1 MSHKSIYFTRTTYN
15 IIQTR
20 EDWEQALKILSIEH
34 KIAIDIEA
42 NSLYE
47 YPGEICLIQISTTG
61 YDFLLDPLS
70 NFPFPELGELL
81 SDHNI
86 EKIFH
91 ASEYDLRLLWH
102 QYHWTVNCLF
112 DTMWAGKLLG
122 YKQLGLVSFLQ
133 TLLNV
138 QHNKKFQKSNWK
150 KRPLSLQQ
158 LNYASRDSHYLIPL
172 EKRLKKQLIEKG
184 LWDEAKEIFEELPKE
199 IIKKE
204 KESTQLI
211 RMIRNNNMSPQ
222 NIHTLCELYQYREEL
237 GKSLHIPPGQLI
249 SNKCLVNLAKTIP
262 TTMDELNK
270 MPRIQSITKKVDK
283 QKLLQIILN
292 SSSTN
297 YEIPFPIQNKNNNQQ
312 IKKRTSYLMQW
323 RKEQAIIRNV
333 DSDVVLPKS
342 KLALLAIHGPKTYQE
357 LLNLKILGP
366 IRLKKYGEQITEV
379 LKRADEFFEQ
389 NHS

>member
-1 MSHKSIYFTRTTYN
+1 MPHKSTYFTRTSYN

-20 EDWEQALKILSIEH
+20 DAWEQSLKILSIEP

-47 YPGEICLIQISTTG
+47 YPGEICLIQISTRG
-61 YDFLLDPLS
+61 YDFLLDPLT

-81 SDHNI
+81 SNPKI

-102 QYHWTVNCLF
+102 QYHWTVNHLF

-133 TLLNV
+133 SLLNV

-172 EKRLKKQLIEKG
+172 EKNLKKQLIEKG
-184 LWDEAKEIFEELPKE
+184 LWEEAQEIFEELPKE
-199 IIKKE
+199 TVKKE
-204 KESTQLI
+204 KNSTQLSK
-211 RMIRNNNMSPQ
+211 MIRNNSLSPK
-222 NIHTLCELYQYREEL
+222 NIHILCELYQYREKL
-237 GKSLHIPPGQLI
+237 GKSLHIPPNHLI
-249 SNKCLVNLAKTIP
+249 SNKCLINIAKTIP
-262 TTMDELNK
+262 TTIDELNE
-270 MPRIQSITKKVDK
+270 MPRAQSIAKNVNK
-283 QKLLQIILN
+283 QELLHIISKPLP
-292 SSSTN
+292 TN
-297 YEIPFPIQNKNNNQQ
+297 NDITIPPKNDNYQQ
-312 IKKRTSYLMQW
+312 IKKRTCYLMQW

-333 DSDVVLPKS
+333 DSDIVLPKS
-342 KLALLAIHGPKTYQE
+342 KLAFLAIHGPKTYQE
-357 LLNLKILGP
+357 LIKLKILGP
-366 IRLKKYGEQITEV
+366 VRLRMYGEQITEV
-379 LKRADEFFEQ
+379 LKKADEFFEQ

>member
-1 MSHKSIYFTRTTYN
+1 MPHKSTYFTRTSYN

-20 EDWEQALKILSIEH
+20 EDWEQSLKILSVEP

-47 YPGEICLIQISTTG
+47 YPGEICLIQISTHG

-81 SDHNI
+81 SDQKI

-91 ASEYDLRLLWH
+91 ASEYDLHLLWH
-102 QYHWTVNCLF
+102 QYHWTVNRLF

-122 YKQLGLVSFLQ
+122 YKQLGLVSFLH

-150 KRPLSLQQ
+150 KRPLSIQQ
-158 LNYASRDSHYLIPL
+158 LSYASRDSHYLIQL
-172 EKRLKKQLIEKG
+172 EKKLKEQLIKKG
-184 LWDEAKEIFEELPKE
+184 LWDEAQEIFEELPKE

-211 RMIRNNNMSPQ
+211 RMIRNNNLSSP
-222 NIHTLCELYQYREEL
+222 NIHVLCELYRYRDEL

-249 SNKCLVNLAKTIP
+249 SNKCLINLAKTIP
-262 TTMDELNK
+262 TTIDELNK
-270 MPRIQSITKKVDK
+270 MPRIQSIMKKVDK
-283 QKLLQIILN
+283 QELLYIISN
-292 SSSTN
+292 SSTKN
-297 YEIPFPIQNKNNNQQ
+297 DDIPIPIQKNNNQQ

-333 DSDVVLPKS
+333 DSDVVLPKT
-342 KLALLAIHGPKTYQE
+342 KLAILAIHGPKTYQD
-357 LLNLKILGP
+357 LLKLKVLGP
-366 IRLKKYGEQITEV
+366 VRLKMYGEQITEV
-379 LKRADEFFEQ
+379 LKKADEVFEQ
-389 NHS
+389 SHS